1 MVGIIG
7 PNGSGKTTLIK
18 CINNILTP
26 KQGRVLIGGSDVK
39 GMRMNDVAKK
49 LAYVPQNSER
59 DMNAPNVYEV
69 VLMGRRPHTPW
80 QYTEKDDEIVWKN
93 MKETG
98 VAHLASRKFDELS
111 SGQLQRV
118 LIARALTQ
126 EAKILLLDE
135 PTSNLDVKYQI
146 EVMDTIR
153 DIVENK
159 NVGAC
164 IIIHDLDLAY
174 RFCDR
179 IVMMGDKKIKYAGAP
194 EEVMVPDNIRDV
206 FEVNSVIADVD
217 GTKHVVIVRLDGKI
231 DPSRIRGDVFGLVKS
246 VRGPMGSSLNRS
258 QSSVRSVSFADISSA

>member
-1 MVGIIG
+1 MFLSMSFETLSVEDIVFSYNNSECILDKVGLSIDKPEIVGIIG

-26 KQGRVLIGGSDVK
+26 EQGKILIDGSDVK
-39 GMRMNDVAKK
+39 KMRMNEVAKK

-69 VLMGRRPHTPW
+69 VLMGRKPHTSW
-80 QYTEKDDEIVWKN
+80 QYTEKDDEIAWMN
-93 MKETG
+93 MKEME
-98 VAHLASRKFDELS
+98 VAHLASHKFDELS

-146 EVMDTIR
+146 EVMNTIR
-153 DIVENK
+153 DIVVNK
-159 NVGAC
+159 SVGAC

-179 IVMMGDKKIKYAGAP
+179 VVMMGDKKIKYVGTP
-194 EEVMVPDNIRDV
+194 EEAMTPDNIRDV
-206 FEVNSVIADVD
+206 FEVDSVIADID
-217 GTKHVVIVRLDGKI
+217 GTKHVVIV
-231 DPSRIRGDVFGLVKS
+231 
-246 VRGPMGSSLNRS
+246 
-258 QSSVRSVSFADISSA
+258 

>member
-1 MVGIIG
+1 MEFETLSVEDIVFSYNDSVCILDKVGLSMDRPEMVGIIG

-26 KQGRVLIGGSDVK
+26 EQGRILLDGSDVK
-39 GMRMNDVAKK
+39 KMRMNDVAKK

-59 DMNAPNVYEV
+59 DLNAPNVYEV
-69 VLMGRRPHTPW
+69 VLMGRKPHTSW
-80 QYTEKDDEIVWKN
+80 QYTEKDEEIVWKN
-93 MKETG
+93 MKEME
-98 VAHLASRKFDELS
+98 VAHLASHKFDQLS

-146 EVMDTIR
+146 EVMNTIR
-153 DIVENK
+153 GIIESK

-179 IVMMGDKKIKYAGAP
+179 VIMMGDKKIKYVGTP
-194 EEVMVPDNIRDV
+194 EEVMIPENIKDV
-206 FEVNSVIADVD
+206 FEVDSVIADVN
-217 GTKHVVIVRLDGKI
+217 GTKHVVIV
-231 DPSRIRGDVFGLVKS
+231 
-246 VRGPMGSSLNRS
+246 
-258 QSSVRSVSFADISSA
+258 